1 MRDFLKYTFAS
12 LLGSLL
18 GLVLFSTLGIVGLM
32 SIIIATTTSDSSPKV
47 KDKSVLVYDLSLKIT
62 DSKPISTTGEVI
74 QQALSDDAGES
85 ITLREVLDAID
96 KATKDSRITAIY
108 LQGSTSDTK
117 NGFAILKEVRSAL
130 ERFRKAGKTII
141 AYDQDWTEEEYF
153 LGSVANTV
161 VVNPLGKVEINGF
174 SSQTMFL
181 TGALQKYGI
190 GMQVVRVGK
199 YKSAVEP
206 FERTKLSPENKQQI
220 EKMLADLWGDFCT
233 NVGKYRQLSKQQVQA
248 IADSQGILM
257 AQQARARQLVDKVAY
272 FDELVAELKKL
283 SGKSGKDDKED
294 SFPQISLPAYI
305 KVSEADIKKTSR
317 NSKNRIAVIYAE
329 GNIVDGEGSSTDIG
343 GERLAKEIR
352 NLRHDK
358 NVKAVVLRVNSPG
371 GSATAS
377 EVIQREVKLTR
388 EAKPVVVSMGNYAAS
403 GGYWISTYGNRIFAE
418 STTIT
423 GSIGVF
429 GLLPNVQQL
438 ANNNGIT
445 WDVVKTSRYADAETI
460 FRPKTEQ
467 EIAIYRQFVEKI
479 YEQFLNK
486 VAESRNLP
494 KENVAA
500 IAQGRI
506 WSGIEAKKIGLV
518 DEIGGLQD
526 AIQAAAKLANL
537 QDDWEIDEYPKTRS
551 IEERIL
557 QKLLGAKV
565 SRNDR
570 RLDPLT
576 AQWQLLQQELAIL
589 QTFNDP
595 KGVYARLPFNFRID

>member
-12 LLGSLL
+12 LVGSLL
-18 GLVLFSTLGIVGLM
+18 GLVLLSTLGIVGLM
-32 SIIIATTTSDSSPKV
+32 SIIIAATFSDSSPKV
-47 KDKSVLVYDLSLKIT
+47 EDKSVLVYDLSLKIT

-74 QQALSDDAGES
+74 QQALFDEAGES
-85 ITLREVLDAID
+85 ITLREVLNALD
-96 KATKDSRITAIY
+96 KATKDSRIAAIF

-117 NGFAILKEVRSAL
+117 NGFATLKEVRSAL

-161 VVNPLGKVEINGF
+161 VVNPLGQVEINGF

-190 GMQVVRVGK
+190 GVQVVRVGK

-220 EKMLADLWGDFCT
+220 EKMLGDLWGEFRT
-233 NVGKYRQLSKQQVQA
+233 SVGKYRQLSPQQVQA

-257 AQQARARQLVDKVAY
+257 AQQARARRLVDKVAY
-272 FDELVAELKKL
+272 FDELIAELKKL
-283 SGKSGKDDKED
+283 SGKDDKEN
-294 SFPQISLPAYI
+294 FFRQISLPAYI
-305 KVSEADIKKTSR
+305 KVSEANIKSSR
-317 NSKNRIAVIYAE
+317 NSKNRIAVLYAE
-329 GNIVDGEGSSTDIG
+329 GNIVDGEGGSTDVG
-343 GERLAKEIR
+343 GERLAKE
-352 NLRHDK
+352 LRKLRLDK
-358 NVKAVVLRVNSPG
+358 NIKAVVLRVNSPG

-445 WDVVKTSRYADAETI
+445 WDVVKTGRYADAETV

-537 QDDWEIDEYPKTRS
+537 QDNWEIDEYPKSRS

-557 QKLLGAKV
+557 QKLLGAKA
-565 SRNDR
+565 SRNHR

-576 AQWQLLQQELAIL
+576 AQWQLLQQELAAL

>member
-18 GLVLFSTLGIVGLM
+18 GFVLFSTLGIVGLM
-32 SIIIATTTSDSSPKV
+32 SIIIAATTSDSSPKV
-47 KDKSVLVYDLSLKIT
+47 EDKSVLVYDLSLKIT

-85 ITLREVLDAID
+85 ITLREVLDALD

-233 NVGKYRQLSKQQVQA
+233 NVGKYRQLSQQQVQA
-248 IADSQGILM
+248 LADSQGILM

-272 FDELVAELKKL
+272 FDELVPELKKL

-352 NLRHDK
+352 NLRLDK

-506 WSGIEAKKIGLV
+506 WTGIEAKKIGLV

-557 QKLLGAKV
+557 KKLLGAKV
-565 SRNDR
+565 SRNHR